1 MRISLHGSETALQ
14 AKTKMCRNQNSAML
28 CSAADMQHMLRH
40 PKLCKRAFAI
50 CIDAVNADATIGLDH
65 PNANICKCNDAA
77 CNNAQVQTNATR
89 NANANANTNA
99 NANSNANAYANA
111 DDASANA
118 DASAFANANANA
130 SASADANACANAHV
144 NADAN
149 ADANANDHA
158 NASADASNATADAS
172 V

>member
-1 MRISLHGSETALQ
+1 MQISLCGSETALQ
-14 AKTKMCRNQNSAML
+14 AKTKTCRDQNAAML
-28 CSAADMQHMLRH
+28 CSAAAMQHMLRH

-50 CIDAVNADATIGLDH
+50 CIDAVIADEIIGLDH
-65 PNANICKCNDAA
+65 PSANICNCNDAA

-89 NANANANTNA
+89 NANANTNA

-111 DDASANA
+111 NDASANA
-118 DASAFANANANA
+118 DASADANANAI
-130 SASADANACANAHV
+130 ASADAKARTNANA

-158 NASADASNATADAS
+158 NTSADIRS
-172 V
+172 